1 MAEDGAHNN
10 EHPKPSYI
18 IGTEVPVPGGA
29 SEGHEHLMVTR
40 SNDVTATLEVHISAF
55 KAVGLEHVW
64 PRIVG
69 LVVLPGVEFGQI
81 DIDRYDSNAATLLTK
96 WQAKNEHVV
105 FEAHST
111 DYQTATALSQL
122 VDDGFPILKVGPG
135 LTFALREAF
144 YGLDAIAG

>member
-40 SNDVTATLEVHISAF
+40 SNDVTATLEAHISAF